1 MAEDDPPYLVE
12 AVTKIF
18 EPFVNVDSVGSRRIL
33 PRSIAFAEPIEI
45 DPRTDIGVPDQLV
58 AHYHADRF
66 IRVDEVAL
74 LKAIL
79 TDGVR
84 FRAPLSTAT
93 WLAEWMEEEEI
104 DPEPLIAAP
113 EREGWDPLAEL
124 QSGTPLALSS
134 GLRDRILPRAVALAV
149 ETVGRERADIRH
161 ILFALLDEPE
171 AYAALQGAV
180 AGGRLARLRAHL
192 VKKILAEPE
201 SGENAEA
208 WQRQV
213 RPAEA
218 VRTHSDAPAI
228 VDSLGRLTFAEV
240 LGERIKDVGANLR
253 TSGRDT
259 DSAFILHMDGP
270 WGSGKSSI
278 LNFLRADLEAAK
290 PGWLVIEFN
299 AWRNQHRKPAW
310 LPLILEVRSAAF
322 WHAGLRT
329 PLVWLTWFWWRLRM
343 DWMPYL
349 YAVVLLASAGFLA
362 WWAGLGGTQSDPLH
376 DLGEASKAIGAII
389 ATVLSVLALARGFAM
404 GSQRDADTYLATK
417 SEPFRRVV
425 RYFERLIWA
434 VHRPVAV
441 FVDDLDRCDG
451 PYVIELLEGIQTSL
465 RAAPI
470 VYVVAGDRK
479 WISSSFEKRYEDFSQ
494 EQGTPGRPLG
504 YLFLDKV
511 FQLSTSMPRLTAR
524 RQADYW
530 RQLLERSVS
539 GSTETLQEQ
548 RLRLEAKAAAGIEG
562 KTRQEDIQ
570 EEIDKTREG
579 TVERET
585 LLAAAAKATTSA
597 EAVRAV
603 EHRLQPF
610 ATLLEAN
617 PRAMK
622 RLVNAYGL
630 NQARAYLEDRKVPV
644 EALARW
650 TIIELRWPLLAD
662 YITRSWPDIDLVSP
676 GPAVEAPYAEMLK
689 SHAVANVI
697 GAEGVEGRL
706 TKENLGPILD

>member
-18 EPFVNVDSVGSRRIL
+18 EPFANVGSGGLRRIL
-33 PRSIAFAEPIEI
+33 PRTIAFATLR
-45 DPRTDIGVPDQLV
+45 DTDAYSDYVSPDQP
-58 AHYHADRF
+58 ATYYPPERF
-66 IRVDEVAL
+66 ILLDEVAL

-79 TDGVR
+79 TDGI
-84 FRAPLSTAT
+84 RAGARLSTAT
-93 WLAEWMEEEEI
+93 WLAEWIEAEEI
-104 DPEPLIAAP
+104 DPELLIAVP
-113 EREGWDPLAEL
+113 DHGGWDPLTEL
-124 QSGTPLALSS
+124 QKGTPLALSDA
-134 GLRDRILPRAVALAV
+134 LKDRILPRAVALAV
-149 ETVGRERADIRH
+149 ETVGRERADVRH

-192 VKKILAEPE
+192 VKKILAQPE
-201 SGENAEA
+201 AKENVEA
-208 WQRQV
+208 WERQV

-240 LGERIKDVGANLR
+240 LGERIKDVGAKLR

-270 WGSGKSSI
+270 WGSGESSI
-278 LNFLRADLEAAK
+278 LNFLKADLEAGK

-322 WHAGLRT
+322 WRAGFRT
-329 PLVWLTWFWWRLRM
+329 PLVWLMWFWWRLRM

-349 YAVVLLASAGFLA
+349 YAVALLASAGFLA
-362 WWAGLGGTQSDPLH
+362 WWAGLGVRSDPLH

-479 WISSSFEKRYEDFSQ
+479 WISSSFEKRYADFS
-494 EQGTPGRPLG
+494 EEIGTPGRPLG

-511 FQLSTSMPRLTAR
+511 FQLSTSMPRLSAR
-524 RQADYW
+524 RQAEYW
-530 RQLLERSVS
+530 RQLLERSGTAS
-539 GSTETLQEQ
+539 PEALQKQ
-548 RLRLEAKAAAGIEG
+548 RSSLEAKAAAGIEG

-570 EEIDKTREG
+570 DQIDKTREG

-662 YITRSWPDIDLVSP
+662 YIARSWPEIDLVNP
-676 GPAVEAPYAEMLK
+676 GPSVEAPFGEMLK
-689 SHAVANVI
+689 SHALVNVI
-697 GAEGVEGRL
+697 GVEGVEGRL
-706 TKENLGPILD
+706 TRENLGPILD